1 MVGWAQQITGSG
13 EQANSLQMAWAGQ
26 ETAGSQLCIPALS
39 LQLDGTWPC
48 EGRVESQQKR
58 LVWLSLH
65 QLSFKGKINLR
76 NLPPE
81 TYKQVTL
88 ASRVQEGQGSMPGDG
103 VQNGN
108 GIGDEGWILSSL
120 IPHAG
125 THFCEDEGGIKCNS
139 HGPAGQI
146 WRRARWASWP
156 APERTRS

>member
-13 EQANSLQMAWAGQ
+13 EQANSLQMVWAGQ

-39 LQLDGTWPC
+39 LQLDGTWPRA
-48 EGRVESQQKR
+48 GRAKSRQKR
-58 LVWLSLH
+58 RVWLSLN

-76 NLPPE
+76 NPPPE

-88 ASRVQEGQGSMPGDG
+88 ASRVREGQGSMQGDG
-103 VQNGN
+103 MQNGN
-108 GIGDEGWILSSL
+108 DIGDEGWILSCL

-125 THFCEDEGGIKCNS
+125 PHFCEDLDGIKCNS

-146 WRRARWASWP
+146 WQRARWASWP